1 MWRTTSRVPPKI
13 KIHGRRSR
21 CTKPPVVPQPPLS
34 TPFEAH
40 PPQQPPPPP
49 PKKGGSFFKFL
60 GVTTL
65 AAGGVVGYAWYD
77 SNFRKQIEDNV
88 PYSKDAF
95 DALFQLIP
103 TSETPKSTDKPGPLI
118 PNISSKPEEES
129 KMRRKVPQ
137 TQQSDIPPMPAPPM
151 TAPPPAAT
159 TPVATPEKTERE
171 RKKEEAE
178 RRLKQKE
185 AEEAAENAALE
196 VYIENLTDSCNKVI
210 QQALEKQTEVITTT
224 KQHSEAL
231 KKAMDDTSEILNK
244 DSQWQEVSSAYGA
257 RLDAV
262 TSSDRLVTQARE
274 QLQKLKNAITEGKS
288 QAMTKKN
295 KILISAQETFNKL
308 NSELN
313 KQDTQVKKVE
323 SQSKMML
330 KYKDLVEQGKKQ
342 FQKELESIMP
352 DVKLGQARGKKLTE
366 EELNSLIAH
375 AHRRIEQLQ
384 KQLAEQIALEQQRI
398 QQALEQQI
406 QEDDRLSDQRVANEQ
421 QKLKN
426 EFVIQKEK
434 WESDSRVVFEQELR
448 QHLARQAAA
457 HSDHL
462 RDVLKIQEKELE
474 QVFERELNTKL
485 IEERQSFHTEVANWI
500 ARLRGIESAV
510 EGRAESE
517 RVSRKAQQLWLAC
530 VALNKALM
538 HGIEDIEV
546 WELKIKPLANEIAAV
561 SDAAGNHPYVK
572 AIVKSIPEVSYKR
585 GVWTDDSLIQR
596 FNKVHRVCRR
606 VAMID
611 ETGGGLG
618 KYFLSYIQ
626 SFFIFESV
634 YARVTSD
641 EIELDKLSTYQILA
655 NAKYWMDRDDLEM
668 AVRYMNQLQGE
679 PRRVA
684 EEWLKESKLHLETRQ
699 ATQAL
704 MAFAS
709 ASGLGTIF

>member
-13 KIHGRRSR
+13 KIHGRRSTS
-21 CTKPPVVPQPPLS
+21 TKPPVVPQPPLS
-34 TPFEAH
+34 TPFEANQQ
-40 PPQQPPPPP
+40 QQPPPPP
-49 PKKGGSFFKFL
+49 PKKGGGFFKFL
-60 GVTTL
+60 GLTTL

-88 PYSKDAF
+88 PYSKDAL

-103 TSETPKSTDKPGPLI
+103 TSETIQSTERSGPLI
-118 PNISSKPEEES
+118 PNISPKPEEES

-137 TQQSDIPPMPAPPM
+137 TQADIPPMPAPPM
-151 TAPPPAAT
+151 TAPPPAAP
-159 TPVATPEKTERE
+159 TPVAAPVKTEKE
-171 RKKEEAE
+171 RKKEEAQQK
-178 RRLKQKE
+178 LKQKE

-196 VYIENLTDSCNKVI
+196 VYIENMTDMCNKTI
-210 QQALEKQTEVITTT
+210 KQALEKQTEVITTT
-224 KQHSEAL
+224 KQHIEAL
-231 KKAMDDTSEILNK
+231 KKAMDDASEILNK

-313 KQDTQVKKVE
+313 KQETQVKKVE

-352 DVKLGQARGKKLTE
+352 EVKLGQARGKKLTE

-421 QKLKN
+421 QRLKN
-426 EFVIQKEK
+426 EFLIQKEK

-462 RDVLKIQEKELE
+462 KDVLKIQEKELE

-538 HGIEDIEV
+538 HGIEDIDV

-572 AIVKSIPEVSYKR
+572 SIVKSIPEVSYKR
-585 GVWTDDSLIQR
+585 GVWTDDSLIER

-641 EIELDKLSTYQILA
+641 EVELDKLSTYQILA

-679 PRRVA
+679 ARRVA
-684 EEWLKESKLHLETRQ
+684 EEWIKESKLHLETRQ